1 MAPYENAD
9 YSESSSEASI
19 NNISGLDFT
28 NMANNEIIRKTS
40 DTTAEGSGVTI
51 TDAETISFPQNI
63 ITKTISFF
71 KKASPLNIQLGANF
85 FRYTF
90 AGYNQRIVPYKQVL
104 TTGTG
109 GLYLHHFP
117 ALDNSNVR
125 VGVNIELPTQEFQ
138 VGTTLYVDDTT
149 KRVGINI
156 TNPEEELEVD
166 GSIQID
172 SANVSRLK
180 FQKSGS
186 SPHAL
191 GELDGELDGDN
202 GGDLQFLT
210 KVNNGSVTEKLR
222 INNVGA
228 IGIGGAHYGTD
239 GQVLTSKGEFAI
251 PEWTNVVSSSNPTFT
266 GTVTA
271 GSLCTTGEYKIT
283 NNRFTVNT
291 AGYLNINKA
300 NGLGAGE
307 WDSANGNIVVA
318 TLYYTGQFNY
328 SDDRIKSNTR
338 DISNATDTL
347 MKLKPVKYE
356 KHPNLIVPE
365 GVEDTDLTGVEHY
378 TETGFVAQE
387 VEKISELAYTVEEI
401 KYNKDKLKGIKITDL
416 IPFLVKAIQE
426 LSQKVTTLEATIQK
440 Q

>member
-19 NNISGLDFT
+19 NNISGLDFSS
-28 NMANNEIIRKTS
+28 MANNEIIRKTS

-228 IGIGGAHYGTD
+228 IGIGGAHYGTS
-239 GQVLTSKGEFAI
+239 GQILTSRGPSSP
-251 PEWTNVVSSSNPTFT
+251 PEWTDKVRITRFKGTSNTASGAAGALHSIIFNPSGWSSLRPDNTFCEEYGAPGSSSSSATRDGSIEILEAGTYVLYTKFVLFCPTLTFDLRGRVMKIPAAGGSPIFLGQTQLTSYVNPLGSPNDYVISARIATSVEIEELVAGDRILLQMFAQ
-266 GTVTA
+266 GAAVTA
-271 GSLCTTGEYKIT
+271 G
-283 NNRFTVNT
+283 
-291 AGYLNINKA
+291 A
-300 NGLGAGE
+300 
-307 WDSANGNIVVA
+307 
-318 TLYYTGQFNY
+318 
-328 SDDRIKSNTR
+328 
-338 DISNATDTL
+338 DTQIII
-347 MKLKPVKYE
+347 E
-356 KHPNLIVPE
+356 K
-365 GVEDTDLTGVEHY
+365 VED
-378 TETGFVAQE
+378 
-387 VEKISELAYTVEEI
+387 
-401 KYNKDKLKGIKITDL
+401 
-416 IPFLVKAIQE
+416 
-426 LSQKVTTLEATIQK
+426 
-440 Q
+440 